1 MGKTASFKWYALKSL
16 FFVFGALL
24 DGCSDYAKPLPN
36 GYELNRTNAS
46 TILIFTPEEDYPR
59 EIIVPPKIVSWGR
72 VKDVVFGEVVDSPN
86 SSVSEDSVPGYFI
99 LYTQNGVV
107 LLGLSEEEWLKELKN
122 LGIEE
127 PKVKHTG

>member
-1 MGKTASFKWYALKSL
+1 MGKAASFSWYALTSL

-46 TILIFTPEEDYPR
+46 TIFIFTPEEDYLR

-72 VKDVVFGEVVDSPN
+72 VK
-86 SSVSEDSVPGYFI
+86 
-99 LYTQNGVV
+99 
-107 LLGLSEEEWLKELKN
+107 
-122 LGIEE
+122 
-127 PKVKHTG
+127 

>member
-1 MGKTASFKWYALKSL
+1 M
-16 FFVFGALL
+16 

-99 LYTQNGVV
+99 LDTQNGVV
-107 LLGLSEEEWLKELKN
+107 LLGLSEEEWLKELKS